1 MKLLYP
7 LLAVLGGIV
16 VAMQVQVN
24 GGLGRK
30 AGVIEASFISFLIGT
45 IALFFAVLFF
55 GKGDLLAIFTV
66 PKWQLIGGLL
76 GSIYVLVAVL
86 VTPKIGVASTLVAVV
101 FGQIL
106 MGAIID
112 HFGLFGGERIP
123 MDLKKTAAI
132 VLLFASLYLF
142 NHE

>member
-45 IALFFAVLFF
+45 IALFFTVLFF

-132 VLLFASLYLF
+132 ILLFASLYLF